1 MAKSIK
7 CTEIQ
12 LTLHTIIVVII
23 GVLIGASLVT
33 SGDELESMLADKVY
47 SVKAQYDTTDKSH
60 KFLIKKFTA
69 NYEIYKDLVYNGSE
83 ASCKKIGN
91 YVIDTARSREIQVD
105 MVETFSSPPKLF
117 VSINGFDYQPKL
129 IKDSKKVEKIDFI
142 INEINE
148 RYFKLLIES
157 DDPEFNIEDFNR
169 IDVCYFAFTNTE
181 KNYDPLNSDNK

>member
-1 MAKSIK
+1 MAKSIR

-12 LTLHTIIVVII
+12 LTLHTIIIVII

-47 SVKAQYDTTDKSH
+47 SVKAKYDATDKSH
-60 KFLIKKFTA
+60 KFLIKKFKT

-91 YVIDTARSREIQVD
+91 YVIDTSRSREIQVD

-142 INEINE
+142 INEVNE
-148 RYFKLLIES
+148 RYFKLMIES
-157 DDPEFNIEDFNR
+157 DDPEFSVEDFNR
-169 IDVCYFAFTNTE
+169 IDICYFAFTGTE